1 MQVLDRVPSI
11 QFFDRCIDEVGGV
24 TSALELRREVLQ
36 LAKQHK
42 PNSQE
47 QREIDLVRQ
56 LSALRREVNF
66 FRSCYE
72 SAEAMVFS
80 LYSISQE
87 MYLNYYLRPIRT
99 VNDVGSQY
107 PDVDWSQ
114 VADTEWLRRADELVW
129 HIQAYERVVIGAEA
143 EWIELSRNQAL
154 RDKSGLI

>member
-11 QFFDRCIDEVGGV
+11 QFFDRCIEQVGGV

-36 LAKQHK
+36 SAKQHK
-42 PNSQE
+42 PNPQE

-72 SAEAMVFS
+72 SVEAMVS
-80 LYSISQE
+80 GIYSVSQE
-87 MYLNYYLRPIRT
+87 MYLNYYLRPIPT
-99 VNDVGSQY
+99 VKDVGSQD

-129 HIQAYERVVIGAEA
+129 HIQAYERAVIGAEA
-143 EWIELSRNQAL
+143 EWIELCRNQAL